1 MIILEIAYSKFAYSP
16 SESAFK
22 KQTKAIKDQA
32 EQQIKAI
39 KHNKKQLDNKQQG
52 NTGLLLSKEREI
64 FKNIYNQRFDKMDEL
79 SKKNDYGDLKFTVN
93 ITGLETDFSASN
105 DPLTFLD
112 IT

>member
-16 SESAFK
+16 LESAFK

-52 NTGLLLSKEREI
+52 NTELLL
-64 FKNIYNQRFDKMDEL
+64 
-79 SKKNDYGDLKFTVN
+79 
-93 ITGLETDFSASN
+93 
-105 DPLTFLD
+105 
-112 IT
+112 